1 MGKHEGNNSRNRK
14 ITGSPTTFPTVSFTE
29 FQVNLNWLEARLLL
43 QKRLNIDACNQ
54 VDSQIQSMTG
64 YDMTQVI
71 VCEIFPNFIYLIGF
85 KTKNC
90 LDREENLLLTFPV
103 SASYL

>member
-1 MGKHEGNNSRNRK
+1 MKETIQETEKSLVHQQR
-14 ITGSPTTFPTVSFTE
+14 FLVSFTE

-64 YDMTQVI
+64 YDITQVI